1 MSLSSIAFERYAFSH
16 APAIF
21 PWYARTLALG
31 VSLFAFTNW
40 MRANFCLLTA
50 ADQSFCAAGSLI
62 TTVKAASERACQ
74 CSIAETKIS
83 SRCVSSGRISE
94 MSFSLPAAEARNA
107 DGASWTAELKP
118 IPPYFAGSVACSNE
132 VSTIL
137 PFEIDSRLNRKISSY
152 FSRRTGCLKH
162 GDERKMKRSF

>member
-1 MSLSSIAFERYAFSH
+1 MSLSPIALEGYAFSH

-31 VSLFAFTNW
+31 VSLIAFTKW

-62 TTVKAASERACQ
+62 TTVESASEKACQ
-74 CSIAETKIS
+74 CSIAENKS
-83 SRCVSSGRISE
+83 SLSRCVSSGRISE

-107 DGASWTAELKP
+107 DGARWTAELKP
-118 IPPYFAGSVACSNE
+118 IPPYFTGCVACSHE
-132 VSTIL
+132 VSSIL
-137 PFEIDSRLNRKISSY
+137 TFEIDSRLNRKISSY
-152 FSRRTGCLKH
+152 YS
-162 GDERKMKRSF
+162 